1 MTDKVEVPEV
11 DIQQEDFAHKAHTLY
26 LELMAVI
33 EENDVAVSA
42 AALDSVLTTVL
53 TFIDENTDEAFAV
66 NVMNMYM
73 TSISDIR
80 NPAPTVQ

>member
-11 DIQQEDFAHKAHTLY
+11 DIQQEEFAHKAHTLY
-26 LELMAVI
+26 LQLMAVI

-53 TFIDENTDEAFAV
+53 EFIDKNTPEEFAV
-66 NVMNMYM
+66 KVVDMYM
-73 TSISDIR
+73 SSISDIR

>member
-11 DIQQEDFAHKAHTLY
+11 EINKEEFAHKAHMLY
-26 LELMAVI
+26 LKLMEVI

-53 TFIDENTDEAFAV
+53 TFIEENTPEEFAT